1 MTLPNIRRGPV
12 RRAVPLIPVTFPG
25 SSSCLG
31 GYRPPEN
38 MKEPDPPD
46 DLEQTILETF
56 DELHAEAKIVPMVF
70 LFPPEVIECI
80 KTYTKEHS
88 LDPANLIPL
97 AMKAITRFGWIS
109 LD

>member
-1 MTLPNIRRGPV
+1 
-12 RRAVPLIPVTFPG
+12 
-25 SSSCLG
+25 
-31 GYRPPEN
+31 

-56 DELHAEAKIVPMVF
+56 DELHAEAKIVPMVL

-88 LDPANLIPL
+88 LDQANLIPL

>member
-1 MTLPNIRRGPV
+1 
-12 RRAVPLIPVTFPG
+12 
-25 SSSCLG
+25 
-31 GYRPPEN
+31 

-56 DELHAEAKIVPMVF
+56 DELHAEAKIVPMVL

-80 KTYTKEHS
+80 ETYTKEHS